1 MICRALLRS
10 EKLLTLK
17 VSAQREM
24 LSDACAQ
31 FWESLTLTLAINK
44 QCVVLNLALIFKIY
58 IQSIKETEI
67 QRNVKEKL
75 IGVSYY
81 NFLKTE

>member
-24 LSDACAQ
+24 LSAQ

>member
-24 LSDACAQ
+24 LSAQ

-67 QRNVKEKL
+67 QRNIKEIL
-75 IGVSYY
+75 IGISYY